1 MLNVHYC
8 IHTYASRT
16 LFSTTPPLVILYTFS
31 HVIIRIL
38 IHVHRGIAPG
48 IAPAIP
54 VVVRL
59 CNLGLPGGPFGL
71 SRSLCSP
78 RHRMPSS
85 RLFLLRLRESDAL
98 GFLTPALISAS
109 RIFWPSASMR
119 SSKVAFSAI
128 GVGMNDVEP
137 GAVPFPSMTAISS
150 SSSPSL
156 SPAAA
161 SASSVAP
168 PPRVLCFRGQ
178 SEGST
183 ICWKRGST
191 ARSSNHAWT
200 RDSMSWAILGT
211 SCNRDREPTR
221 DRTERSSR

>member
-1 MLNVHYC
+1 M
-8 IHTYASRT
+8 
-16 LFSTTPPLVILYTFS
+16 
-31 HVIIRIL
+31 
-38 IHVHRGIAPG
+38 
-48 IAPAIP
+48 
-54 VVVRL
+54 VRL
-59 CNLGLPGGPFGL
+59 CNFGRPCGPFGL

-78 RHRMPSS
+78 RHRIPSS
-85 RLFLLRLRESDAL
+85 RLFLLRLRESLAL

-119 SSKVAFSAI
+119 SSRVAFSAI
-128 GVGMNDVEP
+128 GLGMKDVEP

-150 SSSPSL
+150 SSSFSF

-161 SASSVAP
+161 SASSVAL

-191 ARSSNHAWT
+191 ARSSNQAWT
-200 RDSMSWAILGT
+200 RDSISWAIFGT
-211 SCNRDREPTR
+211 SCRRDLEPTKE
-221 DRTERSSR
+221 RTERSRR